1 MKQKVPVRK
10 METPSSTV
18 KGLVMVGAPSL
29 ATQEE
34 ENSVAAGVERD
45 TLSSTISKVV
55 VEAPPLTDPGLAG
68 KLTNVLP
75 AEAVET
81 ALGTCLPKTSKLGKE
96 ILVGTPFPK
105 TAKSGME
112 ISSVTPLPI
121 DMVSPETSKPER
133 ERSMASPTPETCKTG
148 MESSSAIHIPETCK
162 PGLESSLVTPL
173 PETSNTGSPLPAN
186 PGTQTPSTTLLLET
200 SKPRS
205 ETPVISLPETLKL
218 GMEIS
223 SGSPCEVVEDNA
235 PPTSL
240 ETTLQTTAEVAQFPV
255 PAKEKAVK
263 APESGMEAPPSTVPG
278 TVVNIIPPVPLESE
292 VISTSVA
299 PHFPLSSVE
308 LAVGNQS
315 ITGLTHLSKA
325 LKTVD
330 VAPPVAFEHLA
341 AGSAPYE
348 VSSPKTLP
356 GPSAQSHLVD
366 MADHTQSVSL
376 IEPLPSDTEGLTP
389 QPSGSVDSILA
400 LAYTQQMQVASCPV
414 TSESNLEPIA
424 TANIVAKSSDK
435 ACLSAATV
443 ATDVLSTNSSLSA
456 AATPNFAKQQL
467 LNIGSIPQQATSN
480 MIADTS
486 LSMGCRTSNS
496 FLPIEATNV
505 INKGSSWLNETSS
518 FPSVASTFANNMVS
532 SVEGETVL
540 IVENLSLKSQTPRK
554 ADGIL
559 PGIVGNSK
567 VTDQQNEADM
577 KANLENMH
585 AEGNDLV
592 GRKIRKKFGRKFF
605 EGEVVE
611 YDSELNWYKVVYEDG
626 DEEELDVREV
636 KRMLL
641 LDEVEEDQRSAKK
654 RHRRSSSISNSL
666 RRSTM
671 KAKRFGSPRFMLKD
685 GDQVASGDALEDD
698 IQLQERIKLRGLKKR
713 LVIDTSN
720 DGNADSFD
728 SDIQPSASSDRA
740 SDDNH
745 EPAVERQSNSTK
757 KLRRKNRS
765 NKRRKFDDDGE
776 KDFIASQPRLSSRR
790 KDEAHLKSQETPTEH
805 RIATRSSTGSLNTH
819 MTSSDG
825 HTSPRFKKGHEDSQD
840 KLRPESPA
848 SELPSPLGGGAKL
861 IGRKTRKDFGGQLY
875 IGEIV
880 NYDNRVKYYKVRY
893 EDGDEEELEWSE
905 LESTLLPQ
913 EEHQQ
918 VLALEAPYQVVS
930 RLSKGRLKEHSRRV
944 SKSRQGAIILYEDGA
959 SNGDL
964 PSSARRWRKKIR
976 TASVSVM
983 MKGMDDWTAASTT
996 PMAASQP
1003 PPRPL
1008 ATARFASA
1016 SDADVFEYFGWGE
1029 VVNFERSRC
1038 PELRATRLLPT
1049 SSPVVHLAA
1058 SRHHLAAL
1066 TAAGQVWVWRCKHA
1080 NVHTRCNEWEHVSV
1094 LDNRKVILVDISGPD
1109 VDRTSAGY
1117 QAEQEDQVPDPFY
1130 LAAVCSNGEDIIL
1143 QGSQPHESVHTYRYD
1158 DEPQHPGLRD
1168 AVFQSNPGYLE
1179 DVGKIVQVSV
1189 GMVEAAD
1196 ESPFI
1201 GYITDADSVYIR
1213 SATRDYMEE
1222 VNLVTGYT
1230 GKPVKIQCG
1239 RVYHAIIMTDDGR
1252 AWTWGQG
1259 YYPGSNLI
1267 SAGFA
1272 SKWSSPFSV
1281 CQPAVGTLVGRK
1293 VVDVGCYGED
1303 FIALTNDGDVH
1314 QWTHALPNPAAGVYN
1329 VPATPVYGQGPSIAS
1344 GDKLKQ
1350 VTIGAGI
1357 CAGISECGKV
1367 HTWRTSMK
1375 GGFVGIVGSERE
1387 ALTPLGRDEGYKE
1400 TVILSLGARVATKVM
1415 CVAGS
1420 LLVVVKRKTRGRR
1433 GGKRKSDASLK
1444 GKSVED
1450 KVTTG

>member
-1 MKQKVPVRK
+1 MKQKASVQK

-18 KGLVMVGAPSL
+18 ERLVMGAPSL
-29 ATQEE
+29 EE
-34 ENSVAAGVERD
+34 GNSVAAGVELD

-81 ALGTCLPKTSKLGKE
+81 ALGPKTSKLGKE
-96 ILVGTPFPK
+96 ILVRTPFPE

-121 DMVSPETSKPER
+121 DMVLPETSKPER
-133 ERSMASPTPETCKTG
+133 ELSLASPTPETCKPR
-148 MESSSAIHIPETCK
+148 METSSTVHIPETCK

-173 PETSNTGSPLPAN
+173 PETSNTGFPLPAIAN
-186 PGTQTPSTTLLLET
+186 PGTETPSTALLSET
-200 SKPRS
+200 SKSRS
-205 ETPVISLPETLKL
+205 ETPVISLPETLKS

-223 SGSPCEVVEDNA
+223 SGSTFEVVEDNA

-240 ETTLQTTAEVAQFPV
+240 ETTLQTTAEVTQFPV
-255 PAKEKAVK
+255 PAKQKAVK

-278 TVVNIIPPVPLESE
+278 TVVNITPPVSLERE
-292 VISTSVA
+292 VISTSIA
-299 PHFPLSSVE
+299 SHFPLSSVE
-308 LAVGNQS
+308 L
-315 ITGLTHLSKA
+315 
-325 LKTVD
+325 D
-330 VAPPVAFEHLA
+330 VAPSVAFEHLA
-341 AGSAPYE
+341 VGSAPYE
-348 VSSPKTLP
+348 VSSLKTLP

-366 MADHTQSVSL
+366 MAEHTQSVSL

-414 TSESNLEPIA
+414 TSESSLEPIA
-424 TANIVAKSSDK
+424 SANIVAKSSDK

-443 ATDVLSTNSSLSA
+443 ATDVLSTHSSLS
-456 AATPNFAKQQL
+456 ATPNFAKQQL

-496 FLPIEATNV
+496 FLPGEATKV

-518 FPSVASTFANNMVS
+518 FPSVASTFADNMVS

-540 IVENLSLKSQTPRK
+540 IVENLSLKSQTPWK

-567 VTDQQNEADM
+567 VSDQQNEADM

-626 DEEELDVREV
+626 DEEELDAREV

-666 RRSTM
+666 RRSTI

-685 GDQVASGDALEDD
+685 GDQAASGDALEDD

-757 KLRRKNRS
+757 KLRRKSRS
-765 NKRRKFDDDGE
+765 NKRRKFDDKSDGE

-790 KDEAHLKSQETPTEH
+790 KDEPPLKSQETPTEH

-825 HTSPRFKKGHEDSQD
+825 HTSPRFKKGHEDFQD

-848 SELPSPLGGGAKL
+848 LELLSPLVGGAKL

-944 SKSRQGAIILYEDGA
+944 STPKSRQGAIILYEDGA

-1130 LAAVCSNGEDIIL
+1130 LAAVCSNGDDIIL

-1196 ESPFI
+1196 ESPFV

-1400 TVILSLGARVATKVM
+1400 TVILSLGARIATKVM

-1444 GKSVED
+1444 GKSAED